1 MTENKTNQVITEN
14 NKNCNCDHNKINYIK
29 ILKIFLFVLLLIII
43 TQYVFIFFN
52 AYIVGQFWKE
62 KPDWPFSTSHTSSNE
77 SIEIK

>member
-43 TQYVFIFFN
+43 TQY
-52 AYIVGQFWKE
+52 IVGQFWKE